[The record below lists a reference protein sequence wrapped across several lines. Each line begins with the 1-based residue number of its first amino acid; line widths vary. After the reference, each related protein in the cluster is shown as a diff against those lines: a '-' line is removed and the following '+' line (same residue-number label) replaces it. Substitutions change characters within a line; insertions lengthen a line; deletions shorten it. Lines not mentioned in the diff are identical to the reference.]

1 MFAFIHRISILMPS
15 LAIVV
20 LVVMTT
26 KRIQVRTYV
35 HVLTHRFLTTL
46 FIWSLYV
53 DSYMNRSNTF
63 TQTRW
68 QISLFIPYN
77 NRTKSTR
84 DSKLQKKEKQQLP
97 SFLVNRSEKEI
108 FFPSC
113 SSSCFFQ
120 SQPKITSIVCV
131 RTCKMM
137 IAIYSQSPKK
147 QAWHKHV

>member
-15 LAIVV
+15 LAIV
-20 LVVMTT
+20 VVMTT

-68 QISLFIPYN
+68 QISLFFRTITVQRVLETANCRRRKN
-77 NRTKSTR
+77 NNYP
-84 DSKLQKKEKQQLP
+84 L
-97 SFLVNRSEKEI
+97 FLSIEVKRK
-108 FFPSC
+108 FFFLLVLLLVFS
-113 SSSCFFQ
+113 
-120 SQPKITSIVCV
+120 ITAENYINCVCTYV
-131 RTCKMM
+131 
-137 IAIYSQSPKK
+137 
-147 QAWHKHV
+147 